1 MVGPILIKGLI
12 KESKILTLF
21 SLHNSG
27 GKPDNGIIKPTET
40 ENSPLGFF
48 AKISKIL
55 CCF

>member
-40 ENSPLGFF
+40 ENSPLGFC